1 MEWINLES
9 VEQLKA
15 IDELSQSQPVVLFKH
30 STRCSVSAM
39 ALDRM
44 ERGGDIL
51 AGVNCYFLDLIA
63 HRDVS
68 QAIADHYGVQHESPQ
83 VIVVRNGKA
92 VWHDSH
98 MAITPRAVSQML
110 A

>member
-1 MEWINLES
+1 MEWIALES
-9 VEQLKA
+9 VEQLVQ
-15 IDELSQSQPVVLFKH
+15 IDELSYSRPVVLFKH

-44 ERGGDIL
+44 ERGGESL
-51 AGVNCYFLDLIA
+51 AGAECYYLDLIA

-68 QAIADHYGVQHESPQ
+68 QAIADRYGVEHESPQ
-83 VIVVRNGKA
+83 VIVVRNGRA
-92 VWHDSH
+92 VWHESH
-98 MAITPRAVSQML
+98 MAISPRAVSQML

>member
-1 MEWINLES
+1 MEWIALES
-9 VEQLKA
+9 VDQLNE
-15 IDELSQSQPVVLFKH
+15 IDRISHGRSVVVFKH

-44 ERGGDIL
+44 ERGSEMLTGAL
-51 AGVNCYFLDLIA
+51 CYFLDLLE

-68 QAIADHYGVQHESPQ
+68 IAIADRYGVVHESPQ
-83 VIVVRNGKA
+83 VIVVRNGQA
-92 VWHDSH
+92 VWHESH
-98 MAITPRAVSQML
+98 MAISPRAVCQVL